1 MKRLMPLS
9 SLATLLLS
17 VAGIGACSPDVGAKK
32 TCTLDAEY
40 VYGYRGYGPVAASDQ
55 VTLTPPMSYVLAS
68 SAFPGNNLG
77 HSGSCSPAFP
87 TCGDNILPDVSDI
100 MNDLADPAI
109 QELLS
114 RQEFAPPV
122 LGYDNRG
129 ADGTI
134 FSFTRSNDGAGFL
147 VGSACDHACTPI
159 PPSVTSL
166 VSHLLALNMV
176 QRQDPSC
183 RALTTGP

>member
-1 MKRLMPLS
+1 
-9 SLATLLLS
+9 
-17 VAGIGACSPDVGAKK
+17 
-32 TCTLDAEY
+32 
-40 VYGYRGYGPVAASDQ
+40 
-55 VTLTPPMSYVLAS
+55 
-68 SAFPGNNLG
+68 
-77 HSGSCSPAFP
+77 
-87 TCGDNILPDVSDI
+87 

-159 PPSVTSL
+159 PPSVANL

-176 QRQDPSC
+176 QLQDPSC